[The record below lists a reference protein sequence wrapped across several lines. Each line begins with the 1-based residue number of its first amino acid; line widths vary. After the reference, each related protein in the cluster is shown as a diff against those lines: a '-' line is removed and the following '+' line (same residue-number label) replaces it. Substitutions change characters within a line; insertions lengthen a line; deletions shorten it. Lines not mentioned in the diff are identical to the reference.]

1 MFTHRTHRDWTSIEN
16 SDMKGKAVCRLCN
29 EIAKLQNSH
38 IMPRFA
44 IKFIRDKKLKHRFYE
59 IFGKQKRIIQDGP
72 KEYLLCTK
80 CEQQIGKYEKYF
92 KEAIYRNKHGVKRSH
107 DGQSFV
113 IENFEYKK
121 IKLFFLSLLWRASIS
136 SRAEFENVS
145 LDYNEDILRKM
156 IAEENPGHSSKFS
169 ISAIV
174 PLING
179 KYYEGWGTVFFDL
192 KYEQTD
198 IYSIVIGGIL
208 YAISMDNK
216 TILSTEELVLNESGY
231 WIIPLGDAWEIQ
243 CLRDTIKYN
252 FNK

>member
-1 MFTHRTHRDWTSIEN
+1 
-16 SDMKGKAVCRLCN
+16 MKGKNVCRLCN
-29 EIAKLQNSH
+29 EIAKLKESH
-38 IMPRFA
+38 IIPSFA

-59 IFGKQKRIIQDGP
+59 ICRKQKRIIQDGP

-80 CEQQIGKYEKYF
+80 CEQQISEYEQYF
-92 KEAIYRNKHGVKRSH
+92 KEAIYRNKHGAKRSH
-107 DGQSFV
+107 DEQSFV
-113 IENFEYKK
+113 IENLEYKK

-136 SRAEFENVS
+136 SKPEFENVS
-145 LDYNEDILRKM
+145 LSYNEDIIRKM

-174 PLING
+174 PLIRG
-179 KYYEGWGTVFFDL
+179 KYNEGWGTTFFDL
-192 KYEQTD
+192 EDEQTD

-216 TILSTEELVLNESGY
+216 NILSTEEIVLNESGC
-231 WIIPLGDAWEIQ
+231 WMIPLGDAWEIQ
-243 CLRDTIKYN
+243 CLRDTIKDN